1 MYVDET
7 ADTADPAATPAPT
20 ASTLPAPAQPVP
32 TSGGQWAVE
41 PEQVNAFASAIVQVR
56 AHLDKVRDQVDELS
70 GPDYQ
75 PRLGTSP
82 TGQQLARKF
91 NDRLTSDA
99 GLAGQL
105 RIALKNLEDFV
116 SSAEKAAATYL
127 ESDNA
132 SADTLRQ
139 QA

>member
-1 MYVDET
+1 MYVD
-7 ADTADPAATPAPT
+7 DTADPTAAPT
-20 ASTLPAPAQPVP
+20 MSTLPAPAAIP
-32 TSGGQWAVE
+32 TSGGQWTVE
-41 PEQVNAFASAIVQVR
+41 PDQVNNFASAIVQVR
-56 AHLDKVRDQVDELS
+56 AYLDRVREQVDELS

-82 TGQQLARKF
+82 TGEQLARKF

-105 RIALKNLEDFV
+105 RVALKNLEDFV
-116 SSAEKAAATYL
+116 SSAEKTAATYL
-127 ESDNA
+127 ESDNSA
-132 SADTLRQ
+132 ADTLHQ

>member
-1 MYVDET
+1 MYVD
-7 ADTADPAATPAPT
+7 DTADPTATSATPT
-20 ASTLPAPAQPVP
+20 MSTLPAPAAIP
-32 TSGGQWAVE
+32 TGGGQWTVE
-41 PEQVNAFASAIVQVR
+41 PDQVNNFASAIVQVR
-56 AHLDKVRDQVDELS
+56 AYLDRVREQVDELS

-82 TGQQLARKF
+82 TGEQLARKF

-105 RIALKNLEDFV
+105 RVALKNLEDFV
-116 SSAEKAAATYL
+116 SSAEKTAATYL
-127 ESDNA
+127 ESDNSA
-132 SADTLRQ
+132 ADTLHQ

>member
-1 MYVDET
+1 MYVD
-7 ADTADPAATPAPT
+7 DSADPTATPMPT
-20 ASTLPAPAQPVP
+20 ATTMPAPAQAIP
-32 TSGGQWAVE
+32 TSGGQWTVE
-41 PEQVNAFASAIVQVR
+41 PDQVNTFASAIVQVR
-56 AHLDKVRDQVDELS
+56 AYLDKVRDQVDELS

-82 TGQQLARKF
+82 TGEQLARKF

-116 SSAEKAAATYL
+116 SSAEKTAATYM

-132 SADTLRQ
+132 SADSLRQ

>member
-1 MYVDET
+1 MYVD
-7 ADTADPAATPAPT
+7 DSADPTVTALPT
-20 ASTLPAPAQPVP
+20 ASTMPAPASPIP
-32 TSGGQWAVE
+32 TSGGQWTVE
-41 PEQVNAFASAIVQVR
+41 PDQVNAFASAIVQVR
-56 AHLDKVRDQVDELS
+56 AYLDKVRDQVDELS

-82 TGQQLARKF
+82 TGEQLARKF

-116 SSAEKAAATYL
+116 SSAEKTAATYL
-127 ESDNA
+127 ETDNA
-132 SADTLRQ
+132 SADSLTQ

>member
-1 MYVDET
+1 MYVD
-7 ADTADPAATPAPT
+7 DSADPTATPMPT
-20 ASTLPAPAQPVP
+20 ASTMPAPVSAVP
-32 TSGGQWAVE
+32 TSGGQWTVE
-41 PEQVNAFASAIVQVR
+41 SDQVSSFATAIVQVR
-56 AHLDKVRDQVDELS
+56 AQLDKVREQVDELS
-70 GPDYQ
+70 SADYQ

-82 TGQQLARKF
+82 TGEQLAQKF

-105 RIALKNLEDFV
+105 NIALKNLEDFV
-116 SSAEKAAATYL
+116 SSAEKTASTYL

-132 SADTLRQ
+132 SADSLQQ